1 MIKEIKYSEITTV
14 PPDNTCSD
22 GDAALLLNLIPED
35 GALKPVMPPKLVMA
49 LQDKMHIT
57 YIHKT
62 TSFRHYII
70 HDDANKKLVWTSDG
84 KTFTE
89 LYTLGDIPLHQVNA
103 IGNTLMAL
111 TKDGT
116 HYFLWD
122 NAKQSYKHLGT
133 HLPELPITFGLK
145 GEVVKTEEFNV
156 DLSEHEDVG
165 ENSKV
170 TFGESNTKKVTNEVL
185 AKVNKFIAEE
195 SVAKGRFI
203 FPFFVRYAFRLYDG
217 SLTMHSAPI
226 LMQCSTK
233 VAPEVLLSKLT
244 IKKGD
249 GLDNFNCFVTAA
261 LCKLDYQVSSRS
273 ALKELENW
281 KDIVKSVDIFISKPI
296 YTYDQNGKC
305 TGIENIDSSNANK
318 VHCLL
323 TNGSSSGIEYTNK
336 YYVGAK
342 EKSETKYD
350 TRVDFSKYQYY
361 QEHNI
366 YHLYAMAYPRTDR
379 EGGEMKI
386 NSARVI
392 LPRIKDDK
400 LHEEIKSVAHFYLLN
415 SIRLNDL
422 LKVLEV
428 KTTERTELR
437 VKEDYLQSLITR
449 EVMSDDYDS
458 HDILCARY
466 SFNYNARVNICG
478 IKKRLFKGFS
488 TTSMIQYCN
497 GYMPF
502 IDNDNDRSHLSYAIA
517 STRAWVHINR
527 NGKEFVLPC
536 PFGEMSE
543 YDNTYFLYYPNTDAY
558 KITVDTRGYGGWEKR
573 YEFPLEKHNF
583 LNGAF
588 FFSNFETMDKYII
601 NKNPLQEGTFL
612 RIEELTSQDE
622 VIELP
627 NKIYTSEVNN
637 PFFFPLSGI
646 NTIGTGEIKGI
657 CSAVKALSE
666 GQFGQFPLYAFTDEG
681 VWALEVSNTGTYI
694 ARQPI
699 TRDIC
704 IDAKSLTQIDSAVLF
719 ATERGIMLLQG
730 SQAICISD
738 VLNGDNI
745 VPLTALPK
753 IDKILSHIE
762 LEEGTLKILPF
773 MEFVKECRMIYN
785 YEHQRIIVYNKNCNY
800 AYVWSLK
807 SKMWG
812 MMQSNIADNV
822 NSYPDALA
830 VLTNGSLVNFSDVGD
845 KINKNLL
852 ISRPVKLDYYD
863 IHKSVDAIIQ
873 RGVFRR
879 GHVKSILYASND
891 LFNWVPVW
899 SSVDHY
905 MRGFR
910 GTPYKYLRIILL
922 TELSKDEGITSCLVQ
937 FTPRLNNQPR

>member
-35 GALKPVMPPKLVMA
+35 GALKPVMPPKEVMA

-70 HDDANKKLVWTSDG
+70 HDVANKKLVWTSDG
-84 KTFTE
+84 KKFSD

-111 TKDGT
+111 TEDGT

-122 NAKQSYKHLGT
+122 NATESQGYKHLGT

-156 DLSEHEDVG
+156 DLSEREDVG
-165 ENSKV
+165 ENTKV

-249 GLDNFNCFVTAA
+249 GLDKFDYFVTAA
-261 LCKLDYQVSSRS
+261 LCKLDYQVASQS
-273 ALKELENW
+273 ALTELENW

-305 TGIENIDSSNANK
+305 TGIESINSSNANK

-323 TNGSSSGIEYTNK
+323 TNGAKGIEYTTERTGNNF
-336 YYVGAK
+336 ARIT
-342 EKSETKYD
+342 EKHTD
-350 TRVDFSKYQYY
+350 TRVDFSKYQHY

-366 YHLYAMAYPRTDR
+366 YHLYAMAYPKTDR

-392 LPRIKDDK
+392 IPRIKDDK

-415 SIRLNDL
+415 SIRLKD
-422 LKVLEV
+422 LKV
-428 KTTERTELR
+428 TERTELR
-437 VKEDYLQSLITR
+437 VKEDYLQSLVAR

-497 GYMPF
+497 GHMPF
-502 IDNDNDRSHLSYAIA
+502 IDNDNDRRHQVYAIA
-517 STRAWVHINR
+517 KTRAWVHINR

-543 YDNTYFLYYPNTDAY
+543 LDNTYFLYYPNTNAY
-558 KITVDTRGYGGWEKR
+558 KITIDTTYGGGWRKR

-588 FFSNFETMDKYII
+588 FFSDFKTMDKYII
-601 NKNPLQEGTFL
+601 NKKALQEDTFL

-622 VIELP
+622 IIELP

-699 TRDIC
+699 TRDVC
-704 IDAKSLTQIDSAVLF
+704 RDAKSLTQIDSAVLF
-719 ATERGIMLLQG
+719 TTDRGIMLLQG

-773 MEFVKECRMIYN
+773 MEFVKDCRMIYN
-785 YEHQRIIVYNKNCNY
+785 YEHQRIIVYKKDCKY

-845 KINKNLL
+845 AINKNLL
-852 ISRPVKLDYYD
+852 ISRPIKLDYYD

-873 RGVFRR
+873 RGVFRH

>member
-35 GALKPVMPPKLVMA
+35 GALKPVMPPKEVMA

-70 HDDANKKLVWTSDG
+70 HDEANKKLVWTSDG
-84 KTFTE
+84 KTFTD
-89 LYTLGDIPLHQVNA
+89 LYTLGEVYLHQVNA

-111 TKDGT
+111 TEDGT

-122 NAKQSYKHLGT
+122 NAKYKHLGT
-133 HLPELPITFGLK
+133 RLPELPITFGLK

-156 DLSEHEDVG
+156 DLLEREDVG
-165 ENSKV
+165 EDSKV

-233 VAPEVLLSKLT
+233 VAPEVLISKLN

-249 GLDNFNCFVTAA
+249 RLDNFDYFVTAA
-261 LCKLDYQVSSRS
+261 LCKLDYQVSSQS
-273 ALKELENW
+273 ALTELENW

-305 TGIENIDSSNANK
+305 TGIENINSSNANK

-323 TNGSSSGIEYTNK
+323 TNGAKGIEYTTERTGNN
-336 YYVGAK
+336 YARIT
-342 EKSETKYD
+342 EKHTD
-350 TRVDFSKYQYY
+350 TRVDFSKYQHY

-379 EGGEMKI
+379 EGGDMKI

-392 LPRIKDDK
+392 IPRIKDDK
-400 LHEEIKSVAHFYLLN
+400 LHEEIKNVAHFYLLN
-415 SIRLNDL
+415 SIRLKDL
-422 LKVLEV
+422 LEV
-428 KTTERTELR
+428 KSTKPTERTELR
-437 VKEDYLQSLITR
+437 VKEDYLQSLVAR

-478 IKKRLFKGFS
+478 IKKRLFNGFS
-488 TTSMIQYCN
+488 TTSMIQYCD
-497 GYMPF
+497 GHTPF
-502 IDNDNDRSHLSYAIA
+502 TDKDSERQFQFNVAP
-517 STRAWVHINR
+517 TRAWVHINR

-536 PFGEMSE
+536 PMGEMSE
-543 YDNTYFLYYPNTDAY
+543 FDNTYFLYYPNTDAY
-558 KITVDTRGYGGWEKR
+558 KITVDTMGYGGWRRR

-588 FFSNFETMDKYII
+588 FFSDFETMDKYIV
-601 NKNPLQEGTFL
+601 NKDASQEDTFL

-622 VIELP
+622 VIDLP

-719 ATERGIMLLQG
+719 ATKRGIMLLQG

-745 VPLTALPK
+745 VPLAALPK
-753 IDKILSHIE
+753 IDKILSHVE

-773 MEFVKECRMIYN
+773 MEFVKDCRMIYN
-785 YEHQRIIVYNKNCNY
+785 YEHQRIIVYNKECKY

-830 VLTNGSLVNFSDVGD
+830 VLTNGKLVNFSDVGD

-852 ISRPVKLDYYD
+852 ISRPIKLDYYD

-873 RGVFRR
+873 RGVFRH

>member
-70 HDDANKKLVWTSDG
+70 HDVANKKLVWTSDG
-84 KTFTE
+84 KKFTG

-103 IGNTLMAL
+103 IGHTLMAL
-111 TKDGT
+111 TEDGT

-122 NAKQSYKHLGT
+122 NAKDYKHLGT

-156 DLSEHEDVG
+156 DLLEREDVG

-203 FPFFVRYAFRLYDG
+203 FPFFVRYAFRLYDD

-233 VAPEVLLSKLT
+233 VAPEVLLSRLH
-244 IKKGD
+244 IKNGD
-249 GLDNFNCFVTAA
+249 RLDNFDCFVTAA
-261 LCKLDYQVSSRS
+261 LCKLDYQVSSQN
-273 ALKELENW
+273 ALRELENW

-323 TNGSSSGIEYTNK
+323 TNGAKGIEYTTERIGNN
-336 YYVGAK
+336 YARIT
-342 EKSETKYD
+342 EKHTD

-366 YHLYAMAYPRTDR
+366 YHLYAMAYPKTDR

-386 NSARVI
+386 NSCRVVI
-392 LPRIKDDK
+392 PRIKDDK

-422 LKVLEV
+422 LKV

-458 HDILCARY
+458 HDSLCARY

-497 GYMPF
+497 GHMPF
-502 IDNDNDRSHLSYAIA
+502 TDNDNDRKHLFYAIA
-517 STRAWVHINR
+517 ATRAWVHINR

-536 PFGEMSE
+536 PIGEMSAF
-543 YDNTYFLYYPNTDAY
+543 DNTYFLYYPNTDAY